1 MARKKRKY
9 TRKKKYNFWL
19 YFKKLIKIFLLIFIL
34 HLGYINWKIF
44 FTDVSYS
51 DVILITGDNKQNS
64 KNISK
69 NLEAKINTSL
79 SLFSQNKAKKI
90 FVLGQKNTF
99 KIDETSLITQY
110 ISKKDIWEGNIA
122 FQNSSIESYPKNTK
136 LFLQE
141 NEWNSIIYI
150 SNFWDY
156 YKNLYIYSQRI
167 NKDHISIKG
176 NYNGLLD
183 TFTGILKNYYY
194 FWKI

>member
-1 MARKKRKY
+1 MTRKKRKY

-19 YFKKLIKIFLLIFIL
+19 YFKKLVKILVLIFIL
-34 HLGYINWKIF
+34 HLVYINWKIF
-44 FTDVSYS
+44 FADIP
-51 DVILITGDNKQNS
+51 DADIILVTGDNKQNS

-69 NLEAKINTSL
+69 NLEKKINTSL

-99 KIDETSLITQY
+99 NINETSLITQY
-110 ISKKDIWEGNIA
+110 ISDKDIWQGNIA
-122 FQNSSIESYPKNTK
+122 FQNSSTESYPKNTK

-141 NEWNSIIYI
+141 NEWNSIIYT

-156 YKNLYIYSQRI
+156 YKNINFYSQKI
-167 NKDHISIKG
+167 NKNYIHIQA
-176 NYNGLLD
+176 NYHGLLD
-183 TFTGILKNYYY
+183 IFTGMFKNYYY